1 MVRELLEELKK
12 LQAPSKAPKVGSLKK
27 PKTSVGTGVVE
38 ERREESSKGH
48 ADVIQ
53 QGLNRIKEL
62 EKELHD
68 APSAKTL
75 SS

>member
-1 MVRELLEELKK
+1 MVRELLEQLKK
-12 LQAPSKAPKVGSLKK
+12 LQAPSKAPKVGSSKK
-27 PKTSVGTGVVE
+27 PKTSVVE